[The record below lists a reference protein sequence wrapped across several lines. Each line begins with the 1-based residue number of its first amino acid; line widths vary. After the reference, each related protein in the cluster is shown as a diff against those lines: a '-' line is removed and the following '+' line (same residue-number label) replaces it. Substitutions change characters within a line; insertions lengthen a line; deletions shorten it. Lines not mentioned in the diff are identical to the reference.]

1 MKSEMAEVRTCL
13 TQKRRVDCPVPHI
26 LSVSGPHWWTVF
38 LSLLFIPF
46 PTFQLP
52 ASPSTLR
59 QHPLSK

>member
-1 MKSEMAEVRTCL
+1 MAEVRTCL
-13 TQKRRVDCPVPHI
+13 TQKRRGDCSVPHT
-26 LSVSGPHWWTVF
+26 LSVGGLHGWTVF
-38 LSLLFIPF
+38 LSLLFNPF